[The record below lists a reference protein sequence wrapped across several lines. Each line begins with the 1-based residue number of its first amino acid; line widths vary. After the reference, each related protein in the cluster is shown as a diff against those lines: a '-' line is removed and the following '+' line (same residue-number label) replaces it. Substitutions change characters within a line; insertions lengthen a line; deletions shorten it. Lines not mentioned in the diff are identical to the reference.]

1 MAKVGLKCLTYAPF
15 TSGGEGSSISYGT
28 GVQLTDYMIRADIS
42 EEREDVKFYADDH
55 KIDAENSMTGASLSL
70 ELANLTDALEKAFL
84 GYKAES
90 SASGADLLI
99 TDAAAGFVGV
109 GFYRKERFKGTV
121 TYKCYWF
128 YKVQFSKD
136 SDSTNTKGENVDFQ
150 TETLSGDAMGVQLTS
165 GGDVIYYCTCRK
177 DTESNAVSWLKTKA
191 GIS

>member
-1 MAKVGLKCLTYAPF
+1 MAKIGVKGLTYAPYS
-15 TSGGEGSSISYGT
+15 SGGEGSAVVYST
-28 GVQLTDYMIRADIS
+28 GAQPADYLVRVDVG

-55 KIDAENSMTGASLSL
+55 QIDQENALTGATLSL
-70 ELANLTDALEKAFL
+70 ELANLTDDLEKAFL

-150 TETLSGDAMGVQLTS
+150 TETMSGDAMGVQLTS